1 MTYVCGHRGAAGLQP
16 ENTLAGIQQALDLGV
31 DFVEIDVHLTR
42 DDHVVVIHDDTLDR
56 TTNATGKIRLLDLA
70 TIRQADAGNGE
81 RVPTFDEVLDRI
93 AGRARLLCELKNDTV
108 VPAAI
113 AQVRARRMLDQVTFI
128 SFSVAALRC
137 ARDQGNDVKLGYLLF
152 NPGEADIAFA
162 QFIRAESIDMDYRRV
177 CYHVANAVHGAGL
190 LLRCWTPNDAA
201 EHAALIALG
210 VDSITTDRPDVLLA
224 HLGRGTPS

>member
-1 MTYVCGHRGAAGLQP
+1 MTYVCGHRGAAGLFP
-16 ENTLAGIQQALDLGV
+16 ENTLAGIRHAVGLGV

-42 DDHVVVIHDDTLDR
+42 DDQVVVIHDDTLDR
-56 TTNATGKIRLLDLA
+56 TTNATGKIRALDVA
-70 TIRQADAGNGE
+70 TIRQADAGQGE
-81 RVPTFDEVLDRI
+81 RVPLLDEVLEVV

-108 VPAAI
+108 APAAI
-113 AQVRARRMLDQVTFI
+113 ARVRERGLLDQVTFI

-137 ARDQGNDVKLGYLLF
+137 AREQGDDVKLGYLLF

-162 QFIRAESIDMDYRRV
+162 QYLRAESIDMDYRRV

-210 VDSITTDRPDVLLA
+210 VDSITTDRPDVLLG
-224 HLGRGTPS
+224 HLGRGPAA